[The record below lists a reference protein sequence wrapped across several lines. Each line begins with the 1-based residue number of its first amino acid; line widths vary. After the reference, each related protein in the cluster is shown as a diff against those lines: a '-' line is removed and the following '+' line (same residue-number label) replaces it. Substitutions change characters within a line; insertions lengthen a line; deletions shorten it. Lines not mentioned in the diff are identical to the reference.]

1 MLKFN
6 KFLQEN
12 ESKRTRAVK
21 RATEEAN
28 QRRVKESEIIK
39 LEEQLASREK
49 EEAAMRQQLQQHEKY
64 RSFLQLVVEGE
75 ESEYHEV
82 RRNNET
88 RSSKPRYKMGHE
100 RMKGAVAKKRTFLAI
115 HARSSNY

>member
-64 RSFLQLVVEGE
+64 RYFLQQVVEGE

-82 RRNNET
+82 REEDQCQCREL
-88 RSSKPRYKMGHE
+88 RVDVSIFYW
-100 RMKGAVAKKRTFLAI
+100 
-115 HARSSNY
+115 